1 LCGVLTIWKSKV
13 QNAVSLG
20 ALLEVEH
27 RKSVKMP
34 RVSTIWKSK
43 VLKTGMFEALL
54 EVEFR

>member
-1 LCGVLTIWKSKV
+1 V